1 MKTVVLG
8 ENITIAELKKTWF
21 GYNDFAFLDEMVD
34 SIEVNGRVFTVNE
47 EGDYYITFPIIWE
60 DSDLYADCTKRDKP
74 ITVYEFITD
83 YYDLD
88 ENDLEDFTFY
98 FCM

>member
-8 ENITIAELKKTWF
+8 DNITIAELKEVWF
-21 GYNDFAFLDEMVD
+21 GYNDFASLDKMVD
-34 SIEVNGRVFTVNE
+34 SIEVNGKVYTVNE
-47 EGDYYITFPIIWE
+47 GGDYYITFPVIWE

-88 ENDLEDFTFY
+88 DNDLEDFTFY
-98 FCM
+98 FYM